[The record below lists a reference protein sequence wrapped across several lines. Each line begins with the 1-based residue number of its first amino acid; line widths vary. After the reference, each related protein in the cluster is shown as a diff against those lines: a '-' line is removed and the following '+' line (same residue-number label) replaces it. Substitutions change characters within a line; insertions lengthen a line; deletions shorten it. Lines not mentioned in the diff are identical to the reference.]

1 MRNNNGNQVK
11 RVTLIIPE
19 SVDVMDITYYWKTST
34 GRALKTMTAIMD
46 CELCDK
52 NEIECYNFPEE
63 EVKDEHT

>member
-1 MRNNNGNQVK
+1 MRNNNGNQTK

-19 SVDVMDITYYWKTST
+19 SVDVRDITYYWKTST

-46 CELCDK
+46 YELCDE

-63 EVKDEHT
+63 EVKT